1 MTAQPFSALASSSGL
16 SFSQLPWLQ
25 ATMVQ
30 FSQLANEQRLA
41 HALLISG
48 IAGIGKTALSQ
59 QLAAFLLCKQPAY
72 AQACGQC
79 KSCLLLAAGN
89 HPDLLLINGDSSIGV
104 DEIRRLIEFTHGS
117 AQQHGNRVVIVAQAE
132 KMTEAAA
139 NALLK
144 TLEEPPQGCYLL
156 LLTSQPQR
164 LKATLVSRCQ
174 RWPLTALTEAALQQ
188 WLAQHYQGPL
198 PDFLF
203 TYTGGAP
210 LKALTFINSNDVNDV
225 QQALLLL
232 DQWLNGK
239 TELTTVVKALEGRAD
254 NQRIMAYMLKHWLLQ
269 HSSIAA
275 ERQQRVQTVFYQWC
289 RDEQQILGQNKSLAL
304 SNMLLE
310 LKRVMASAA

>member
-1 MTAQPFSALASSSGL
+1 MTAQPLSAL

-25 ATMVQ
+25 PTMAQ
-30 FSQLANEQRLA
+30 FSQLASEQRLA

-48 IAGIGKTALSQ
+48 ITGMGKTVLSE
-59 QLAAFLLCKQPAY
+59 QLAALLLCKQPVQAK
-72 AQACGQC
+72 ACGQC

-104 DEIRRLIEFTHGS
+104 DEIRRLIDFTHGA

-144 TLEEPPQGCYLL
+144 TLEEPPQSCYLL
-156 LLTSQPQR
+156 LLTNQPQR

-174 RWPLTALTEAALQQ
+174 RWPLAALTETALRH
-188 WLAQHYQGPL
+188 WLAQHYQGAL

-210 LKALTFINSNDVNDV
+210 LKALAFVNSNDVTEV
-225 QQALLLL
+225 QQVLQLLTH
-232 DQWLNGK
+232 WLNGK
-239 TELTTVVKALEGRAD
+239 VELTAIVKALEGRAD
-254 NQRIMAYMLKHWLLQ
+254 NQHIMAYMIKHWLLQ
-269 HSSIAA
+269 HLSTHP
-275 ERQQRVQTVFYQWC
+275 ERQQRVHTVFYQWC